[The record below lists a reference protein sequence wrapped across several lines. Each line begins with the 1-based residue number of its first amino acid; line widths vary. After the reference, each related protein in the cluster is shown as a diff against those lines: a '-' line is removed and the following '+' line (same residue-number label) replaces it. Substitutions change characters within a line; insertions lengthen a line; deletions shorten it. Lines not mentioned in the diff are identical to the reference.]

1 MPKLTQRERR
11 LKNATSGL
19 EGGIRFAAITQRE
32 QLKLPCNHTFHGA
45 CMCKWGNIGNPSG
58 VADIILPS
66 GSKPKIALFKR
77 I

>member
-19 EGGIRFAAITQRE
+19 ECGICFEAIKQRD

-45 CMCKWGNIGNPSG
+45 CMCKWGNMKNPSG
-58 VADIILPS
+58 VANIILPF
-66 GSKPKIALFKR
+66 GQGLYPQIF
-77 I
+77 IIT